1 MFACKSAGYT
11 LQLGLVP
18 QDSAKAEVPFL
29 PPNQCRLNDKSTI
42 HQIQK
47 KSRNFLKI
55 LIISEF

>member
-29 PPNQCRLNDKSTI
+29 PPNQCRLNDKFI
-42 HQIQK
+42 A
-47 KSRNFLKI
+47 NFAFALQRK
-55 LIISEF
+55 LSDNL